1 MLVLWS
7 FNVAKFLPH
16 HEEANQ
22 HPLVLL
28 TMMSTT
34 NPAGGVSVETS
45 DNEVADPENS
55 QLSWGDAMKLRRRQ
69 CASTATFRSG
79 PQVHRVRVTFWSNFQ
94 LQARLVVTSM
104 GKHAMIHPTVPTV
117 EEKLPVGNTKSN
129 TGYLLH
135 IDALAV
141 QVDQELMKQEIEHL
155 QKHLIVAILLG
166 VSSLLLSWLNGL
178 ILLKCR

>member
-1 MLVLWS
+1 
-7 FNVAKFLPH
+7 
-16 HEEANQ
+16 
-22 HPLVLL
+22 
-28 TMMSTT
+28 
-34 NPAGGVSVETS
+34 
-45 DNEVADPENS
+45 
-55 QLSWGDAMKLRRRQ
+55 
-69 CASTATFRSG
+69 
-79 PQVHRVRVTFWSNFQ
+79 
-94 LQARLVVTSM
+94 M